1 MTNQPGLKMFLEKL
15 KTVLLGAPLNRSPDT
30 PQDTELSAAEAGLVL
45 EIGNQLMITDPI
57 VRDYPGLSNVR
68 GRVVII
74 DEISTNK
81 AKSVKASAF
90 GIQVNVDVS
99 EARQMR
105 VAYLAREQAQ

>member
-1 MTNQPGLKMFLEKL
+1 MTNQPGLKMFLDKL
-15 KTVLLGAPLNRSPDT
+15 KLILMGAPLNNNHPAK
-30 PQDTELSAAEAGLVL
+30 QETELSAVDAGLVL

-74 DEISTNK
+74 DEISANK
-81 AKSVKASAF
+81 AKAVKASAF
-90 GIQVNVDVS
+90 GIQVNVDTT

-105 VAYLAREQAQ
+105 VAYLAREQA